1 MAEVILEVNSNVEYA
16 HRVHESAHEEHFE
29 PLDQRHQWV
38 AIAEAIVL
46 AIVAVATAWSGYQAA
61 KWDAYSA
68 QQYSSN
74 ANTMIQ
80 SQERLTES
88 GQYRLFDVLTFNGWM
103 FAKTRNDRSLTDFY
117 ERRFRPEF
125 RIAFNDWIK
134 LDPFHNEQAPAGPG
148 LMPSFK
154 DPLADEAAQLSKQ
167 AKVYFEQAVTARD
180 TGDQY
185 VKVTV
190 LLATVLL
197 LTALSQRF
205 KSLSP
210 RVVVV
215 SVALVL
221 LLISAFQL
229 LKLPRT

>member
-1 MAEVILEVNSNVEYA
+1 MEVNSNVEYA
-16 HRVHESAHEEHFE
+16 HRVHESSHEEHFA
-29 PLDQRHQWV
+29 PFDQRHQWV
-38 AIAEAIVL
+38 AITEAIVL

-68 QQYSSN
+68 RQYSMN
-74 ANTMIQ
+74 ASTMIQ
-80 SQERLTES
+80 SQERMTES
-88 GQYRLFDVLTFNGWM
+88 GQYRLFDVLTFNAWM
-103 FAKTRNDRSLTDFY
+103 FAKTRNDQSMMDFY
-117 ERRFRPEF
+117 ERRFPPEF
-125 RIAFNDWIK
+125 RAAFNDWIK

-148 LMPSFK
+148 LMPSFR
-154 DPLADEAAQLSKQ
+154 DPLAEQARELSKQ
-167 AKVYFEQAVTARD
+167 AQVYFQQAVDARD

-215 SVALVL
+215 AVALAL
-221 LLISAFQL
+221 LLMSAFQL
-229 LKLPRT
+229 LKLPRA